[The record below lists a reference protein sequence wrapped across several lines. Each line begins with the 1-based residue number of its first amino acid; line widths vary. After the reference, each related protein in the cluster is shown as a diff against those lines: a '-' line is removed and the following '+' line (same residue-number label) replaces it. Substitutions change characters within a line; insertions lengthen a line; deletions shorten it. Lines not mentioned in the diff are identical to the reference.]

1 MASTGRNTT
10 FILLIMLSIVVFLFL
25 NMVLG
30 SVRIPMSA
38 VWHIFTGTGD
48 EPQTWQNIIWKSRFP
63 QALTALVA
71 GAGLSI
77 SGLQMQTVFR
87 NPLAGPSVLGISS
100 GASMGVAFVVLFS
113 GSIGG
118 VALSHLGLF
127 GEVALSI
134 AAVAGS
140 LSVMA
145 LIVFASHKVKGNVT
159 LLIIGVMIGYLA
171 NAIIGIL
178 NVVAELASNYYISFP
193 NSNCEIAAMLAT
205 TIFYLLQALLPFT
218 VICYIQTLHDN
229 KIISAKKMFLSGV
242 PTFILM
248 GMILTNP
255 FTEKLFYF
263 DIPAGYMKGPWYM
276 LMYYS
281 ALCHMAAALI
291 LIVIWRKKLGYQKV
305 KSLLEILLISGAGV
319 VIQLLYH
326 PLLTTGFGMSLGI
339 LVLFITINNPHA
351 NIDTLTG
358 LYNHLYLARK
368 SNELISAGKSFHIIT
383 VYLYQLKHINKIAGV
398 QGGNSILKLT
408 ARKLGEM
415 CGKKAF
421 RTTGKSF
428 MILTGSLEEYEYYL
442 TQLKRM
448 FDGNSKLNV
457 NNKIITMPVIISGIM
472 NAQKLGDSGLI
483 LEYAEYLEALSAKNG
498 LTEVIQDDY
507 QTMNGFLY
515 NKRVE
520 QYLHKAITEDLFEI
534 YYQPVYST
542 RKKCFITLEALS
554 RLQHPELGWIAPDVF
569 IQIAEKNHM
578 IEQITDLQFSR
589 VCRFLG
595 ENRYLM
601 RHLLNVKVNLS
612 SLDLMRNDCSRHF
625 IRIMDAY
632 KIPHNWIQFEI
643 TETVATECNAGLR
656 RVAEEFTDAGI
667 GLCLDDFGS
676 GYANLNTV
684 MRLPFSVIKVDRS
697 LLFDICR
704 DEKRA
709 IFYESVVETFHK
721 MNYHIVSEG
730 VETQEEMEQI
740 SSWGVEMI
748 QGYYFSKPLPEKE
761 LLELL
766 KKQDNIER

>member
-1 MASTGRNTT
+1 MTYNIDFLIAAMV
-10 FILLIMLSIVVFLFL
+10 ILLLVLWYFLGQKRAEDLNNQVFLFF
-25 NMVLG
+25 
-30 SVRIPMSA
+30 A
-38 VWHIFTGTGD
+38 V
-48 EPQTWQNIIWKSRFP
+48 
-63 QALTALVA
+63 
-71 GAGLSI
+71 
-77 SGLQMQTVFR
+77 
-87 NPLAGPSVLGISS
+87 
-100 GASMGVAFVVLFS
+100 
-113 GSIGG
+113 
-118 VALSHLGLF
+118 
-127 GEVALSI
+127 
-134 AAVAGS
+134 
-140 LSVMA
+140 
-145 LIVFASHKVKGNVT
+145 
-159 LLIIGVMIGYLA
+159 
-171 NAIIGIL
+171 IGIL
-178 NVVAELASNYYISFP
+178 DVVAELASNYYISFP

-291 LIVIWRKKLGYQKV
+291 LIVIWRKKLGYRKV
-305 KSLLEILLISGAGV
+305 KVLLEILLISGAGV

-358 LYNHLYLARK
+358 
-368 SNELISAGKSFHIIT
+368 
-383 VYLYQLKHINKIAGV
+383 
-398 QGGNSILKLT
+398 
-408 ARKLGEM
+408 
-415 CGKKAF
+415 
-421 RTTGKSF
+421 
-428 MILTGSLEEYEYYL
+428 SLEEYEYYL

-448 FDGNSKLNV
+448 FDGNSKLNI
-457 NNKIITMPVIISGIM
+457 NNKIITVPVIISGIM

>member
-1 MASTGRNTT
+1 
-10 FILLIMLSIVVFLFL
+10 
-25 NMVLG
+25 
-30 SVRIPMSA
+30 
-38 VWHIFTGTGD
+38 
-48 EPQTWQNIIWKSRFP
+48 
-63 QALTALVA
+63 
-71 GAGLSI
+71 
-77 SGLQMQTVFR
+77 
-87 NPLAGPSVLGISS
+87 
-100 GASMGVAFVVLFS
+100 
-113 GSIGG
+113 
-118 VALSHLGLF
+118 
-127 GEVALSI
+127 
-134 AAVAGS
+134 
-140 LSVMA
+140 
-145 LIVFASHKVKGNVT
+145 
-159 LLIIGVMIGYLA
+159 
-171 NAIIGIL
+171 
-178 NVVAELASNYYISFP
+178 
-193 NSNCEIAAMLAT
+193 
-205 TIFYLLQALLPFT
+205 
-218 VICYIQTLHDN
+218 
-229 KIISAKKMFLSGV
+229 
-242 PTFILM
+242 
-248 GMILTNP
+248 
-255 FTEKLFYF
+255 
-263 DIPAGYMKGPWYM
+263 
-276 LMYYS
+276 
-281 ALCHMAAALI
+281 
-291 LIVIWRKKLGYQKV
+291 
-305 KSLLEILLISGAGV
+305 
-319 VIQLLYH
+319 
-326 PLLTTGFGMSLGI
+326 
-339 LVLFITINNPHA
+339 
-351 NIDTLTG
+351 
-358 LYNHLYLARK
+358 
-368 SNELISAGKSFHIIT
+368 
-383 VYLYQLKHINKIAGV
+383 
-398 QGGNSILKLT
+398 
-408 ARKLGEM
+408 
-415 CGKKAF
+415 
-421 RTTGKSF
+421 

-643 TETVATECNAGLR
+643 TETVATEYNAGLR
-656 RVAEEFTDAGI
+656 RVAEEFTVAGI
-667 GLCLDDFGS
+667 GFCLDDFGS

>member
-1 MASTGRNTT
+1 MTYNIDFLIAAMV
-10 FILLIMLSIVVFLFL
+10 ILLLVLWYFLGQKRAEDLNNQVFLF
-25 NMVLG
+25 
-30 SVRIPMSA
+30 
-38 VWHIFTGTGD
+38 F
-48 EPQTWQNIIWKSRFP
+48 
-63 QALTALVA
+63 
-71 GAGLSI
+71 
-77 SGLQMQTVFR
+77 
-87 NPLAGPSVLGISS
+87 
-100 GASMGVAFVVLFS
+100 
-113 GSIGG
+113 
-118 VALSHLGLF
+118 
-127 GEVALSI
+127 
-134 AAVAGS
+134 
-140 LSVMA
+140 
-145 LIVFASHKVKGNVT
+145 
-159 LLIIGVMIGYLA
+159 
-171 NAIIGIL
+171 AIIGIL
-178 NVVAELASNYYISFP
+178 DVVAELASNYYISFP

-205 TIFYLLQALLPFT
+205 TIFYLLQVLLPFT

-291 LIVIWRKKLGYQKV
+291 LIVIWRKKLGYRKV
-305 KSLLEILLISGAGV
+305 KVLLEILLISGAGV

-351 NIDTLTG
+351 NIDT
-358 LYNHLYLARK
+358 
-368 SNELISAGKSFHIIT
+368 
-383 VYLYQLKHINKIAGV
+383 
-398 QGGNSILKLT
+398 
-408 ARKLGEM
+408 
-415 CGKKAF
+415 
-421 RTTGKSF
+421 
-428 MILTGSLEEYEYYL
+428 LTGSLEEYEYYL

>member
-1 MASTGRNTT
+1 MTYNIDFLIAAMV
-10 FILLIMLSIVVFLFL
+10 ILLLVLWYFLGQKRAEDLNNQVFLF
-25 NMVLG
+25 
-30 SVRIPMSA
+30 
-38 VWHIFTGTGD
+38 F
-48 EPQTWQNIIWKSRFP
+48 
-63 QALTALVA
+63 
-71 GAGLSI
+71 
-77 SGLQMQTVFR
+77 
-87 NPLAGPSVLGISS
+87 
-100 GASMGVAFVVLFS
+100 
-113 GSIGG
+113 
-118 VALSHLGLF
+118 
-127 GEVALSI
+127 
-134 AAVAGS
+134 
-140 LSVMA
+140 
-145 LIVFASHKVKGNVT
+145 
-159 LLIIGVMIGYLA
+159 
-171 NAIIGIL
+171 AIIGIL
-178 NVVAELASNYYISFP
+178 DVVAELASNYYISFP

-205 TIFYLLQALLPFT
+205 TIFYLLQVLLPFT

-305 KSLLEILLISGAGV
+305 KNLLEILLISGAGV

-351 NIDTLTG
+351 NIDT
-358 LYNHLYLARK
+358 
-368 SNELISAGKSFHIIT
+368 
-383 VYLYQLKHINKIAGV
+383 
-398 QGGNSILKLT
+398 
-408 ARKLGEM
+408 
-415 CGKKAF
+415 
-421 RTTGKSF
+421 
-428 MILTGSLEEYEYYL
+428 LTGSLEEYEYYL

-542 RKKCFITLEALS
+542 QKKCFITLEALS

>member
-1 MASTGRNTT
+1 MTYNIDFLIAAMV
-10 FILLIMLSIVVFLFL
+10 ILLLVLWYFLGQKRAEDLNNQVFLF
-25 NMVLG
+25 
-30 SVRIPMSA
+30 
-38 VWHIFTGTGD
+38 F
-48 EPQTWQNIIWKSRFP
+48 
-63 QALTALVA
+63 
-71 GAGLSI
+71 
-77 SGLQMQTVFR
+77 
-87 NPLAGPSVLGISS
+87 
-100 GASMGVAFVVLFS
+100 
-113 GSIGG
+113 
-118 VALSHLGLF
+118 
-127 GEVALSI
+127 
-134 AAVAGS
+134 
-140 LSVMA
+140 
-145 LIVFASHKVKGNVT
+145 
-159 LLIIGVMIGYLA
+159 
-171 NAIIGIL
+171 AIIGIL
-178 NVVAELASNYYISFP
+178 DVVAELASNYYISFP

-291 LIVIWRKKLGYQKV
+291 LIVLWRKKLGYQKV

-351 NIDTLTG
+351 NIDT
-358 LYNHLYLARK
+358 
-368 SNELISAGKSFHIIT
+368 
-383 VYLYQLKHINKIAGV
+383 
-398 QGGNSILKLT
+398 
-408 ARKLGEM
+408 
-415 CGKKAF
+415 
-421 RTTGKSF
+421 
-428 MILTGSLEEYEYYL
+428 LTGSLEEYEYYL

-643 TETVATECNAGLR
+643 TETVATECNASLR

-766 KKQDNIER
+766 KKQDNIEREN

>member
-1 MASTGRNTT
+1 MTYNIDFLIAAMV
-10 FILLIMLSIVVFLFL
+10 ILLLVLWYFLGQKRAEDLNNQVFLF
-25 NMVLG
+25 
-30 SVRIPMSA
+30 
-38 VWHIFTGTGD
+38 F
-48 EPQTWQNIIWKSRFP
+48 
-63 QALTALVA
+63 
-71 GAGLSI
+71 
-77 SGLQMQTVFR
+77 
-87 NPLAGPSVLGISS
+87 
-100 GASMGVAFVVLFS
+100 
-113 GSIGG
+113 
-118 VALSHLGLF
+118 
-127 GEVALSI
+127 
-134 AAVAGS
+134 
-140 LSVMA
+140 
-145 LIVFASHKVKGNVT
+145 
-159 LLIIGVMIGYLA
+159 
-171 NAIIGIL
+171 AIIGIL
-178 NVVAELASNYYISFP
+178 DVVAELASNYYISFP

-339 LVLFITINNPHA
+339 LALFITINNPHA
-351 NIDTLTG
+351 NIDT
-358 LYNHLYLARK
+358 
-368 SNELISAGKSFHIIT
+368 
-383 VYLYQLKHINKIAGV
+383 
-398 QGGNSILKLT
+398 
-408 ARKLGEM
+408 
-415 CGKKAF
+415 
-421 RTTGKSF
+421 
-428 MILTGSLEEYEYYL
+428 LTGSLEEYEYYL

-472 NAQKLGDSGLI
+472 NAQKLGYSGLI

-625 IRIMDAY
+625 IRMMDAY

>member
-1 MASTGRNTT
+1 MTYNIDFLIAAMV
-10 FILLIMLSIVVFLFL
+10 ILLLVLWYFLGQKRAEDLNNQVFLF
-25 NMVLG
+25 
-30 SVRIPMSA
+30 
-38 VWHIFTGTGD
+38 F
-48 EPQTWQNIIWKSRFP
+48 
-63 QALTALVA
+63 
-71 GAGLSI
+71 
-77 SGLQMQTVFR
+77 
-87 NPLAGPSVLGISS
+87 
-100 GASMGVAFVVLFS
+100 
-113 GSIGG
+113 
-118 VALSHLGLF
+118 
-127 GEVALSI
+127 
-134 AAVAGS
+134 
-140 LSVMA
+140 
-145 LIVFASHKVKGNVT
+145 
-159 LLIIGVMIGYLA
+159 
-171 NAIIGIL
+171 AIIGIL
-178 NVVAELASNYYISFP
+178 DVVAELASNYYISFP

-263 DIPAGYMKGPWYM
+263 DIPAGYMKCPWYM

-351 NIDTLTG
+351 NIDT
-358 LYNHLYLARK
+358 
-368 SNELISAGKSFHIIT
+368 
-383 VYLYQLKHINKIAGV
+383 
-398 QGGNSILKLT
+398 
-408 ARKLGEM
+408 
-415 CGKKAF
+415 
-421 RTTGKSF
+421 
-428 MILTGSLEEYEYYL
+428 LTGSLEEYEYYL

>member
-1 MASTGRNTT
+1 MTYNIDFLIAAMV
-10 FILLIMLSIVVFLFL
+10 ILLLVLWYFLGQKRAEDLNNQVFLF
-25 NMVLG
+25 
-30 SVRIPMSA
+30 
-38 VWHIFTGTGD
+38 F
-48 EPQTWQNIIWKSRFP
+48 
-63 QALTALVA
+63 
-71 GAGLSI
+71 
-77 SGLQMQTVFR
+77 
-87 NPLAGPSVLGISS
+87 
-100 GASMGVAFVVLFS
+100 
-113 GSIGG
+113 
-118 VALSHLGLF
+118 
-127 GEVALSI
+127 
-134 AAVAGS
+134 
-140 LSVMA
+140 
-145 LIVFASHKVKGNVT
+145 
-159 LLIIGVMIGYLA
+159 
-171 NAIIGIL
+171 AIIGIL

-255 FTEKLFYF
+255 FTEKLFCF

-339 LVLFITINNPHA
+339 LALFITINNPHA
-351 NIDTLTG
+351 NIDT
-358 LYNHLYLARK
+358 
-368 SNELISAGKSFHIIT
+368 
-383 VYLYQLKHINKIAGV
+383 
-398 QGGNSILKLT
+398 
-408 ARKLGEM
+408 
-415 CGKKAF
+415 
-421 RTTGKSF
+421 
-428 MILTGSLEEYEYYL
+428 LTGSLEEYEYYL

-730 VETQEEMEQI
+730 VETQEEMEKI

>member
-1 MASTGRNTT
+1 MTYNIDFLIAAMV
-10 FILLIMLSIVVFLFL
+10 ILLLVLWYFLGQKRAEDLNNQVFLF
-25 NMVLG
+25 
-30 SVRIPMSA
+30 
-38 VWHIFTGTGD
+38 F
-48 EPQTWQNIIWKSRFP
+48 
-63 QALTALVA
+63 
-71 GAGLSI
+71 
-77 SGLQMQTVFR
+77 
-87 NPLAGPSVLGISS
+87 
-100 GASMGVAFVVLFS
+100 
-113 GSIGG
+113 
-118 VALSHLGLF
+118 
-127 GEVALSI
+127 
-134 AAVAGS
+134 
-140 LSVMA
+140 
-145 LIVFASHKVKGNVT
+145 
-159 LLIIGVMIGYLA
+159 
-171 NAIIGIL
+171 AIIGIL
-178 NVVAELASNYYISFP
+178 DVVAELASNYYISFP

-248 GMILTNP
+248 GMILTNS

-291 LIVIWRKKLGYQKV
+291 LIVIWRKKLGYRKV
-305 KSLLEILLISGAGV
+305 KVLLEILLISGAGV

-351 NIDTLTG
+351 NIDT
-358 LYNHLYLARK
+358 
-368 SNELISAGKSFHIIT
+368 
-383 VYLYQLKHINKIAGV
+383 
-398 QGGNSILKLT
+398 
-408 ARKLGEM
+408 
-415 CGKKAF
+415 
-421 RTTGKSF
+421 
-428 MILTGSLEEYEYYL
+428 LTGSLEEYEYYL

-625 IRIMDAY
+625 IQIMDAY

-656 RVAEEFTDAGI
+656 RVAEEFTAAGI
-667 GLCLDDFGS
+667 GFCLDDFGS

>member
-1 MASTGRNTT
+1 MVDGTQTKLQLSNEEGMQEFLIVDNETEAEHEITVFKRMDACHYFT
-10 FILLIMLSIVVFLFL
+10 FEGILLHAGGELLAPPVIESRDGFETKRRMEFY
-25 NMVLG
+25 G
-30 SVRIPMSA
+30 DSV
-38 VWHIFTGTGD
+38 
-48 EPQTWQNIIWKSRFP
+48 
-63 QALTALVA
+63 TA
-71 GAGLSI
+71 
-77 SGLQMQTVFR
+77 
-87 NPLAGPSVLGISS
+87 
-100 GASMGVAFVVLFS
+100 
-113 GSIGG
+113 
-118 VALSHLGLF
+118 
-127 GEVALSI
+127 GEVSEAIEYVGKEDPEHQGEFS
-134 AAVAGS
+134 
-140 LSVMA
+140 
-145 LIVFASHKVKGNVT
+145 
-159 LLIIGVMIGYLA
+159 
-171 NAIIGIL
+171 NA
-178 NVVAELASNYYISFP
+178 YYSY
-193 NSNCEIAAMLAT
+193 AAM
-205 TIFYLLQALLPFT
+205 
-218 VICYIQTLHDN
+218 
-229 KIISAKKMFLSGV
+229 
-242 PTFILM
+242 
-248 GMILTNP
+248 
-255 FTEKLFYF
+255 
-263 DIPAGYMKGPWYM
+263 
-276 LMYYS
+276 
-281 ALCHMAAALI
+281 
-291 LIVIWRKKLGYQKV
+291 
-305 KSLLEILLISGAGV
+305 
-319 VIQLLYH
+319 
-326 PLLTTGFGMSLGI
+326 
-339 LVLFITINNPHA
+339 
-351 NIDTLTG
+351 
-358 LYNHLYLARK
+358 
-368 SNELISAGKSFHIIT
+368 
-383 VYLYQLKHINKIAGV
+383 
-398 QGGNSILKLT
+398 T

-421 RTTGKSF
+421 RTTGKRF

>member
-1 MASTGRNTT
+1 MTYNIDFLIAAMV
-10 FILLIMLSIVVFLFL
+10 ILLLVLWYFLGQKRAEDLNNQVFLSF
-25 NMVLG
+25 
-30 SVRIPMSA
+30 
-38 VWHIFTGTGD
+38 
-48 EPQTWQNIIWKSRFP
+48 
-63 QALTALVA
+63 
-71 GAGLSI
+71 
-77 SGLQMQTVFR
+77 
-87 NPLAGPSVLGISS
+87 
-100 GASMGVAFVVLFS
+100 
-113 GSIGG
+113 
-118 VALSHLGLF
+118 
-127 GEVALSI
+127 
-134 AAVAGS
+134 
-140 LSVMA
+140 
-145 LIVFASHKVKGNVT
+145 
-159 LLIIGVMIGYLA
+159 
-171 NAIIGIL
+171 AIIGIL
-178 NVVAELASNYYISFP
+178 DVVAELASNYYISFP

-291 LIVIWRKKLGYQKV
+291 LIVLWRKKLGYQKV

-351 NIDTLTG
+351 NIDT
-358 LYNHLYLARK
+358 
-368 SNELISAGKSFHIIT
+368 
-383 VYLYQLKHINKIAGV
+383 
-398 QGGNSILKLT
+398 
-408 ARKLGEM
+408 
-415 CGKKAF
+415 
-421 RTTGKSF
+421 
-428 MILTGSLEEYEYYL
+428 LTGSLEEYEYYL

-766 KKQDNIER
+766 KKQDNIEREN

>member
-1 MASTGRNTT
+1 MTYNIDFLIAAMV
-10 FILLIMLSIVVFLFL
+10 ILLLVLWYFLGQKRAEDLNNQVFLSF
-25 NMVLG
+25 
-30 SVRIPMSA
+30 
-38 VWHIFTGTGD
+38 
-48 EPQTWQNIIWKSRFP
+48 
-63 QALTALVA
+63 
-71 GAGLSI
+71 
-77 SGLQMQTVFR
+77 
-87 NPLAGPSVLGISS
+87 
-100 GASMGVAFVVLFS
+100 
-113 GSIGG
+113 
-118 VALSHLGLF
+118 
-127 GEVALSI
+127 
-134 AAVAGS
+134 
-140 LSVMA
+140 
-145 LIVFASHKVKGNVT
+145 
-159 LLIIGVMIGYLA
+159 
-171 NAIIGIL
+171 AIIGIL
-178 NVVAELASNYYISFP
+178 DVVAELASNYYISFP

-358 LYNHLYLARK
+358 LYNHLYLVRK

-415 CGKKAF
+415 CGEKAF

-643 TETVATECNAGLR
+643 TETVATEYNAGLR
-656 RVAEEFTDAGI
+656 RVAEEFTAAGI
-667 GLCLDDFGS
+667 GFCLDDFGS

-766 KKQDNIER
+766 KKQDNIEREN

>member
-1 MASTGRNTT
+1 MTYNIDFLIAAMV
-10 FILLIMLSIVVFLFL
+10 ILLLVLWYFLGQKRAEDLNNQVFLF
-25 NMVLG
+25 
-30 SVRIPMSA
+30 
-38 VWHIFTGTGD
+38 F
-48 EPQTWQNIIWKSRFP
+48 
-63 QALTALVA
+63 
-71 GAGLSI
+71 
-77 SGLQMQTVFR
+77 
-87 NPLAGPSVLGISS
+87 
-100 GASMGVAFVVLFS
+100 
-113 GSIGG
+113 
-118 VALSHLGLF
+118 
-127 GEVALSI
+127 
-134 AAVAGS
+134 
-140 LSVMA
+140 
-145 LIVFASHKVKGNVT
+145 
-159 LLIIGVMIGYLA
+159 
-171 NAIIGIL
+171 AIIGIL
-178 NVVAELASNYYISFP
+178 DVVAELASNYYISFP

-358 LYNHLYLARK
+358 
-368 SNELISAGKSFHIIT
+368 
-383 VYLYQLKHINKIAGV
+383 
-398 QGGNSILKLT
+398 
-408 ARKLGEM
+408 
-415 CGKKAF
+415 
-421 RTTGKSF
+421 
-428 MILTGSLEEYEYYL
+428 SLEEYEYYL

-483 LEYAEYLEALSAKNG
+483 LEYAEYQEALSAKNG

-554 RLQHPELGWIAPDVF
+554 RLQHSELGWIAPDVF

>member
-1 MASTGRNTT
+1 MTYNIDFLIAAMV
-10 FILLIMLSIVVFLFL
+10 ILLLVLWYFLGQKRAEDLNNQVFLFF
-25 NMVLG
+25 
-30 SVRIPMSA
+30 A
-38 VWHIFTGTGD
+38 V
-48 EPQTWQNIIWKSRFP
+48 
-63 QALTALVA
+63 
-71 GAGLSI
+71 
-77 SGLQMQTVFR
+77 
-87 NPLAGPSVLGISS
+87 
-100 GASMGVAFVVLFS
+100 
-113 GSIGG
+113 
-118 VALSHLGLF
+118 
-127 GEVALSI
+127 
-134 AAVAGS
+134 
-140 LSVMA
+140 
-145 LIVFASHKVKGNVT
+145 
-159 LLIIGVMIGYLA
+159 
-171 NAIIGIL
+171 IGIL
-178 NVVAELASNYYISFP
+178 DVVAELASNYYISFP

-248 GMILTNP
+248 GMILTNS

-291 LIVIWRKKLGYQKV
+291 LIVIWRKKLGYRKV
-305 KSLLEILLISGAGV
+305 KVLLEILLISGAGV

-351 NIDTLTG
+351 NIDT
-358 LYNHLYLARK
+358 
-368 SNELISAGKSFHIIT
+368 
-383 VYLYQLKHINKIAGV
+383 
-398 QGGNSILKLT
+398 
-408 ARKLGEM
+408 
-415 CGKKAF
+415 
-421 RTTGKSF
+421 
-428 MILTGSLEEYEYYL
+428 LTGSLEEYEYYL

-656 RVAEEFTDAGI
+656 RVAEEFTAAGI
-667 GLCLDDFGS
+667 GFCLDDFGS

>member
-1 MASTGRNTT
+1 MTYNIDFLIAAMV
-10 FILLIMLSIVVFLFL
+10 ILLLVLWYFLGQKRAEDLNNQVFLF
-25 NMVLG
+25 
-30 SVRIPMSA
+30 
-38 VWHIFTGTGD
+38 F
-48 EPQTWQNIIWKSRFP
+48 
-63 QALTALVA
+63 
-71 GAGLSI
+71 
-77 SGLQMQTVFR
+77 
-87 NPLAGPSVLGISS
+87 
-100 GASMGVAFVVLFS
+100 
-113 GSIGG
+113 
-118 VALSHLGLF
+118 
-127 GEVALSI
+127 
-134 AAVAGS
+134 
-140 LSVMA
+140 
-145 LIVFASHKVKGNVT
+145 
-159 LLIIGVMIGYLA
+159 
-171 NAIIGIL
+171 AIIGIL
-178 NVVAELASNYYISFP
+178 DVVAELASNYYISFP

-291 LIVIWRKKLGYQKV
+291 LIVIWRKKLGYRKV
-305 KSLLEILLISGAGV
+305 KVLLEILLISGAGV

-351 NIDTLTG
+351 NIDT
-358 LYNHLYLARK
+358 
-368 SNELISAGKSFHIIT
+368 
-383 VYLYQLKHINKIAGV
+383 
-398 QGGNSILKLT
+398 
-408 ARKLGEM
+408 
-415 CGKKAF
+415 
-421 RTTGKSF
+421 
-428 MILTGSLEEYEYYL
+428 LTGSLEEYEYYL

>member
-1 MASTGRNTT
+1 MTYNIDFLIAAMV
-10 FILLIMLSIVVFLFL
+10 ILLLVLWYFLGQKRAEDLNNQVFLF
-25 NMVLG
+25 
-30 SVRIPMSA
+30 
-38 VWHIFTGTGD
+38 F
-48 EPQTWQNIIWKSRFP
+48 
-63 QALTALVA
+63 
-71 GAGLSI
+71 
-77 SGLQMQTVFR
+77 
-87 NPLAGPSVLGISS
+87 
-100 GASMGVAFVVLFS
+100 
-113 GSIGG
+113 
-118 VALSHLGLF
+118 
-127 GEVALSI
+127 
-134 AAVAGS
+134 
-140 LSVMA
+140 
-145 LIVFASHKVKGNVT
+145 
-159 LLIIGVMIGYLA
+159 
-171 NAIIGIL
+171 AIIGIL
-178 NVVAELASNYYISFP
+178 DVVAELASNYYISFP

-281 ALCHMAAALI
+281 ALCHIAADLI

-351 NIDTLTG
+351 NIDT
-358 LYNHLYLARK
+358 
-368 SNELISAGKSFHIIT
+368 
-383 VYLYQLKHINKIAGV
+383 
-398 QGGNSILKLT
+398 
-408 ARKLGEM
+408 
-415 CGKKAF
+415 
-421 RTTGKSF
+421 
-428 MILTGSLEEYEYYL
+428 LTGSLEEYEYYL

>member
-1 MASTGRNTT
+1 MTYNIDFLIAAMV
-10 FILLIMLSIVVFLFL
+10 ILLLVLWYFLGQKRAEDLNNQVFLF
-25 NMVLG
+25 
-30 SVRIPMSA
+30 
-38 VWHIFTGTGD
+38 F
-48 EPQTWQNIIWKSRFP
+48 
-63 QALTALVA
+63 
-71 GAGLSI
+71 
-77 SGLQMQTVFR
+77 
-87 NPLAGPSVLGISS
+87 
-100 GASMGVAFVVLFS
+100 
-113 GSIGG
+113 
-118 VALSHLGLF
+118 
-127 GEVALSI
+127 
-134 AAVAGS
+134 
-140 LSVMA
+140 
-145 LIVFASHKVKGNVT
+145 
-159 LLIIGVMIGYLA
+159 
-171 NAIIGIL
+171 AIIGIL
-178 NVVAELASNYYISFP
+178 DVVAELASNYYISFP

-351 NIDTLTG
+351 NIDT
-358 LYNHLYLARK
+358 
-368 SNELISAGKSFHIIT
+368 I
-383 VYLYQLKHINKIAGV
+383 
-398 QGGNSILKLT
+398 
-408 ARKLGEM
+408 
-415 CGKKAF
+415 
-421 RTTGKSF
+421 
-428 MILTGSLEEYEYYL
+428 TGSLEEYEYYL

-643 TETVATECNAGLR
+643 TETVATEYNAGLR

>member
-1 MASTGRNTT
+1 MTYNIDFLIAAMV
-10 FILLIMLSIVVFLFL
+10 ILLLVLWYFLGQKRAEDLNNQVFLF
-25 NMVLG
+25 
-30 SVRIPMSA
+30 
-38 VWHIFTGTGD
+38 F
-48 EPQTWQNIIWKSRFP
+48 
-63 QALTALVA
+63 
-71 GAGLSI
+71 
-77 SGLQMQTVFR
+77 
-87 NPLAGPSVLGISS
+87 
-100 GASMGVAFVVLFS
+100 
-113 GSIGG
+113 
-118 VALSHLGLF
+118 
-127 GEVALSI
+127 
-134 AAVAGS
+134 
-140 LSVMA
+140 
-145 LIVFASHKVKGNVT
+145 
-159 LLIIGVMIGYLA
+159 
-171 NAIIGIL
+171 AIIGIL
-178 NVVAELASNYYISFP
+178 DVVAELASNYYISFP

-351 NIDTLTG
+351 NIDT
-358 LYNHLYLARK
+358 
-368 SNELISAGKSFHIIT
+368 
-383 VYLYQLKHINKIAGV
+383 
-398 QGGNSILKLT
+398 
-408 ARKLGEM
+408 
-415 CGKKAF
+415 
-421 RTTGKSF
+421 
-428 MILTGSLEEYEYYL
+428 LTGSLEEYEYYL

>member
-1 MASTGRNTT
+1 MTYNIDFLIAAMV
-10 FILLIMLSIVVFLFL
+10 ILLLVLWYFLGQKRAEDLNNQVFLF
-25 NMVLG
+25 
-30 SVRIPMSA
+30 
-38 VWHIFTGTGD
+38 F
-48 EPQTWQNIIWKSRFP
+48 
-63 QALTALVA
+63 
-71 GAGLSI
+71 
-77 SGLQMQTVFR
+77 
-87 NPLAGPSVLGISS
+87 
-100 GASMGVAFVVLFS
+100 
-113 GSIGG
+113 
-118 VALSHLGLF
+118 
-127 GEVALSI
+127 
-134 AAVAGS
+134 
-140 LSVMA
+140 
-145 LIVFASHKVKGNVT
+145 
-159 LLIIGVMIGYLA
+159 
-171 NAIIGIL
+171 AIIGIL
-178 NVVAELASNYYISFP
+178 DVVAELASNYYISFP

-339 LVLFITINNPHA
+339 LALFITINNPHA
-351 NIDTLTG
+351 NIDT
-358 LYNHLYLARK
+358 
-368 SNELISAGKSFHIIT
+368 
-383 VYLYQLKHINKIAGV
+383 
-398 QGGNSILKLT
+398 
-408 ARKLGEM
+408 
-415 CGKKAF
+415 
-421 RTTGKSF
+421 
-428 MILTGSLEEYEYYL
+428 LTGSLEEYEYYL

-730 VETQEEMEQI
+730 VETQEEMEKI

>member
-1 MASTGRNTT
+1 MTYNIDFLIAAMV
-10 FILLIMLSIVVFLFL
+10 ILLLVLWYFLGQKRAEDLNNQVFLF
-25 NMVLG
+25 
-30 SVRIPMSA
+30 
-38 VWHIFTGTGD
+38 F
-48 EPQTWQNIIWKSRFP
+48 
-63 QALTALVA
+63 
-71 GAGLSI
+71 
-77 SGLQMQTVFR
+77 
-87 NPLAGPSVLGISS
+87 
-100 GASMGVAFVVLFS
+100 
-113 GSIGG
+113 
-118 VALSHLGLF
+118 
-127 GEVALSI
+127 
-134 AAVAGS
+134 
-140 LSVMA
+140 
-145 LIVFASHKVKGNVT
+145 
-159 LLIIGVMIGYLA
+159 
-171 NAIIGIL
+171 AIIGIL
-178 NVVAELASNYYISFP
+178 DVVAELASNYYISFP

-358 LYNHLYLARK
+358 
-368 SNELISAGKSFHIIT
+368 
-383 VYLYQLKHINKIAGV
+383 
-398 QGGNSILKLT
+398 
-408 ARKLGEM
+408 
-415 CGKKAF
+415 
-421 RTTGKSF
+421 
-428 MILTGSLEEYEYYL
+428 SLEEYEYYL

-601 RHLLNVKVNLS
+601 RYLLNVKVNLS

>member
-1 MASTGRNTT
+1 MTYNIDFLIAAMV
-10 FILLIMLSIVVFLFL
+10 ILLLVLWYFLGQKRAEDLNNQVFLF
-25 NMVLG
+25 
-30 SVRIPMSA
+30 
-38 VWHIFTGTGD
+38 F
-48 EPQTWQNIIWKSRFP
+48 
-63 QALTALVA
+63 
-71 GAGLSI
+71 
-77 SGLQMQTVFR
+77 
-87 NPLAGPSVLGISS
+87 
-100 GASMGVAFVVLFS
+100 
-113 GSIGG
+113 
-118 VALSHLGLF
+118 
-127 GEVALSI
+127 
-134 AAVAGS
+134 
-140 LSVMA
+140 
-145 LIVFASHKVKGNVT
+145 
-159 LLIIGVMIGYLA
+159 
-171 NAIIGIL
+171 AIIGIL
-178 NVVAELASNYYISFP
+178 DVVAELASNYYISFP

-205 TIFYLLQALLPFT
+205 TIFYLLQVLLPFT

-305 KSLLEILLISGAGV
+305 KNLLEILLISGAGV

-351 NIDTLTG
+351 NIDT
-358 LYNHLYLARK
+358 
-368 SNELISAGKSFHIIT
+368 
-383 VYLYQLKHINKIAGV
+383 
-398 QGGNSILKLT
+398 
-408 ARKLGEM
+408 
-415 CGKKAF
+415 
-421 RTTGKSF
+421 
-428 MILTGSLEEYEYYL
+428 LTGSLEEYEYYL

-704 DEKRA
+704 DGKRA

>member
-1 MASTGRNTT
+1 MTYNIDFLIAAMV
-10 FILLIMLSIVVFLFL
+10 ILLLVLWYFLGQKRAEDLNNQVFLF
-25 NMVLG
+25 
-30 SVRIPMSA
+30 
-38 VWHIFTGTGD
+38 F
-48 EPQTWQNIIWKSRFP
+48 
-63 QALTALVA
+63 
-71 GAGLSI
+71 
-77 SGLQMQTVFR
+77 
-87 NPLAGPSVLGISS
+87 
-100 GASMGVAFVVLFS
+100 
-113 GSIGG
+113 
-118 VALSHLGLF
+118 
-127 GEVALSI
+127 
-134 AAVAGS
+134 
-140 LSVMA
+140 
-145 LIVFASHKVKGNVT
+145 
-159 LLIIGVMIGYLA
+159 
-171 NAIIGIL
+171 AIIGIL
-178 NVVAELASNYYISFP
+178 DVVAEL
-193 NSNCEIAAMLAT
+193 AAMLAT

-351 NIDTLTG
+351 NIDT
-358 LYNHLYLARK
+358 
-368 SNELISAGKSFHIIT
+368 
-383 VYLYQLKHINKIAGV
+383 
-398 QGGNSILKLT
+398 
-408 ARKLGEM
+408 
-415 CGKKAF
+415 
-421 RTTGKSF
+421 
-428 MILTGSLEEYEYYL
+428 LTGSLEEYEYYL

>member
-1 MASTGRNTT
+1 MTYNIDFLIAAMV
-10 FILLIMLSIVVFLFL
+10 ILLLVLWYFLGQKRAEDLNNQVFLF
-25 NMVLG
+25 
-30 SVRIPMSA
+30 
-38 VWHIFTGTGD
+38 F
-48 EPQTWQNIIWKSRFP
+48 
-63 QALTALVA
+63 
-71 GAGLSI
+71 
-77 SGLQMQTVFR
+77 
-87 NPLAGPSVLGISS
+87 
-100 GASMGVAFVVLFS
+100 
-113 GSIGG
+113 
-118 VALSHLGLF
+118 
-127 GEVALSI
+127 
-134 AAVAGS
+134 
-140 LSVMA
+140 
-145 LIVFASHKVKGNVT
+145 
-159 LLIIGVMIGYLA
+159 
-171 NAIIGIL
+171 AIIGIL
-178 NVVAELASNYYISFP
+178 DVVAELASNYYISFP

-358 LYNHLYLARK
+358 
-368 SNELISAGKSFHIIT
+368 
-383 VYLYQLKHINKIAGV
+383 
-398 QGGNSILKLT
+398 
-408 ARKLGEM
+408 
-415 CGKKAF
+415 
-421 RTTGKSF
+421 
-428 MILTGSLEEYEYYL
+428 SLEEYEYYL

-457 NNKIITMPVIISGIM
+457 NNKIITMPVVISGIM

-643 TETVATECNAGLR
+643 TETVATEYNAGLR
-656 RVAEEFTDAGI
+656 RVAEEFTAAGI
-667 GLCLDDFGS
+667 GFCLDDFGS

-766 KKQDNIER
+766 KKQDNIEREN

>member
-1 MASTGRNTT
+1 MTYNIDFLIAAMV
-10 FILLIMLSIVVFLFL
+10 ILLLVLWYFLGQKRAEDLNNQVFLF
-25 NMVLG
+25 
-30 SVRIPMSA
+30 
-38 VWHIFTGTGD
+38 F
-48 EPQTWQNIIWKSRFP
+48 
-63 QALTALVA
+63 
-71 GAGLSI
+71 
-77 SGLQMQTVFR
+77 
-87 NPLAGPSVLGISS
+87 
-100 GASMGVAFVVLFS
+100 
-113 GSIGG
+113 
-118 VALSHLGLF
+118 
-127 GEVALSI
+127 
-134 AAVAGS
+134 
-140 LSVMA
+140 
-145 LIVFASHKVKGNVT
+145 
-159 LLIIGVMIGYLA
+159 
-171 NAIIGIL
+171 AIIGIL
-178 NVVAELASNYYISFP
+178 DVVAELASNYYISFP

-351 NIDTLTG
+351 NIDT
-358 LYNHLYLARK
+358 
-368 SNELISAGKSFHIIT
+368 
-383 VYLYQLKHINKIAGV
+383 
-398 QGGNSILKLT
+398 
-408 ARKLGEM
+408 
-415 CGKKAF
+415 
-421 RTTGKSF
+421 
-428 MILTGSLEEYEYYL
+428 LTGSLEEYEYYL

-730 VETQEEMEQI
+730 VKTQEEMEQI

>member
-1 MASTGRNTT
+1 MTYNIDFLIAAMV
-10 FILLIMLSIVVFLFL
+10 ILLLVLWYFLGQKRAEDLNNQVFLF
-25 NMVLG
+25 
-30 SVRIPMSA
+30 
-38 VWHIFTGTGD
+38 F
-48 EPQTWQNIIWKSRFP
+48 
-63 QALTALVA
+63 
-71 GAGLSI
+71 
-77 SGLQMQTVFR
+77 
-87 NPLAGPSVLGISS
+87 
-100 GASMGVAFVVLFS
+100 
-113 GSIGG
+113 
-118 VALSHLGLF
+118 
-127 GEVALSI
+127 
-134 AAVAGS
+134 
-140 LSVMA
+140 
-145 LIVFASHKVKGNVT
+145 
-159 LLIIGVMIGYLA
+159 
-171 NAIIGIL
+171 AIIGIL

-339 LVLFITINNPHA
+339 LALFITINNPHA
-351 NIDTLTG
+351 NIDT
-358 LYNHLYLARK
+358 
-368 SNELISAGKSFHIIT
+368 
-383 VYLYQLKHINKIAGV
+383 
-398 QGGNSILKLT
+398 
-408 ARKLGEM
+408 
-415 CGKKAF
+415 
-421 RTTGKSF
+421 
-428 MILTGSLEEYEYYL
+428 LTGSLEEYEYYL

>member
-1 MASTGRNTT
+1 MTYNIDFLIAAMV
-10 FILLIMLSIVVFLFL
+10 ILLLVLWYFLGQKRAEDLNNQVFLF
-25 NMVLG
+25 
-30 SVRIPMSA
+30 
-38 VWHIFTGTGD
+38 F
-48 EPQTWQNIIWKSRFP
+48 
-63 QALTALVA
+63 
-71 GAGLSI
+71 
-77 SGLQMQTVFR
+77 
-87 NPLAGPSVLGISS
+87 
-100 GASMGVAFVVLFS
+100 
-113 GSIGG
+113 
-118 VALSHLGLF
+118 
-127 GEVALSI
+127 
-134 AAVAGS
+134 
-140 LSVMA
+140 
-145 LIVFASHKVKGNVT
+145 
-159 LLIIGVMIGYLA
+159 
-171 NAIIGIL
+171 AIIGIL
-178 NVVAELASNYYISFP
+178 DVVAELASNYYISFP

-358 LYNHLYLARK
+358 
-368 SNELISAGKSFHIIT
+368 
-383 VYLYQLKHINKIAGV
+383 
-398 QGGNSILKLT
+398 
-408 ARKLGEM
+408 
-415 CGKKAF
+415 
-421 RTTGKSF
+421 
-428 MILTGSLEEYEYYL
+428 SLEEYEYYL

-589 VCRFLG
+589 ICRFLG

>member
-1 MASTGRNTT
+1 MTYNIDFLIAAMV
-10 FILLIMLSIVVFLFL
+10 ILLLVLWYFLGQKRAEDLNNQVFLF
-25 NMVLG
+25 
-30 SVRIPMSA
+30 
-38 VWHIFTGTGD
+38 F
-48 EPQTWQNIIWKSRFP
+48 
-63 QALTALVA
+63 
-71 GAGLSI
+71 
-77 SGLQMQTVFR
+77 
-87 NPLAGPSVLGISS
+87 
-100 GASMGVAFVVLFS
+100 
-113 GSIGG
+113 
-118 VALSHLGLF
+118 
-127 GEVALSI
+127 
-134 AAVAGS
+134 
-140 LSVMA
+140 
-145 LIVFASHKVKGNVT
+145 
-159 LLIIGVMIGYLA
+159 
-171 NAIIGIL
+171 AIIGIL
-178 NVVAELASNYYISFP
+178 DVVAELASNYYISFP

-339 LVLFITINNPHA
+339 LALFITINNPHA
-351 NIDTLTG
+351 NIDT
-358 LYNHLYLARK
+358 
-368 SNELISAGKSFHIIT
+368 
-383 VYLYQLKHINKIAGV
+383 
-398 QGGNSILKLT
+398 
-408 ARKLGEM
+408 
-415 CGKKAF
+415 
-421 RTTGKSF
+421 
-428 MILTGSLEEYEYYL
+428 LTGSLEEYEYYL

-625 IRIMDAY
+625 IQIMDAY

-656 RVAEEFTDAGI
+656 RVAEEFTAAGI
-667 GLCLDDFGS
+667 GFCLDDFGS